1 MPNAEYTIYSNLN
14 CIRSP
19 ESHQMLIR
27 RIVFEVDSV
36 CQGEQIYQL
45 AVSKMRQIHSI
56 INYFYLLAFFDQ
68 ICQYNIKTFIGRI
81 RQIPVQYG
89 QFS

>member
-1 MPNAEYTIYSNLN
+1 MSNAEYTIYSNLN

-19 ESHQMLIR
+19 ESHQMLMLEVSLR

-56 INYFYLLAFFDQ
+56 INYFYL
-68 ICQYNIKTFIGRI
+68 
-81 RQIPVQYG
+81 
-89 QFS
+89 S